1 MDDYNYEE
9 CIKDDVLRYIEE
21 NKIVIT
27 DAEDLID
34 TLYKSDVLGSRS
46 GSYFCCNYK
55 AKCAVFSNTD
65 LLETALEEF
74 CYVDAPEVVYQH
86 LVNGD
91 YEWFDIIIREYLL
104 PGVVQEIVEEHNG
117 MDE

>member
-9 CIKDDVLRYIEE
+9 CIKDDVLRFIKE
-21 NKIVIT
+21 NKIELT
-27 DAEDLID
+27 DEEDVLD
-34 TLYKSDVLGSRS
+34 AVYNGDVLGARS
-46 GSYFCCNYK
+46 GSYFCDAYK

-74 CYVDAPEVVYQH
+74 CYADTPEVVYRH

-91 YEWFDIIIREYLL
+91 YEWFDIIIRQYLC
-104 PGVVQEIVEEHNG
+104 PGIVREIVEEHNG
-117 MDE
+117 VDE